1 MNERQVA
8 DVVKGDYGKID
19 FLVHSVAVGPEVTK
33 PLLETSRMV
42 SGKEER
48 GAVDVLII
56 ITLVLTLLFVLDVVT
71 HPTALPEGCLLGG
84 SVVTT
89 VLAGVSVAEGGPHHE

>member
-33 PLLETSRMV
+33 PLLETSRVV
-42 SGKEER
+42 SGKGER
-48 GAVDVLII
+48 GAVNVII
-56 ITLVLTLLFVLDVVT
+56 ITLVLTLLFFRDVVT
-71 HPTALPEGCLLGG
+71 HPTTLPTGLLGG
-84 SVVTT
+84 SVVIV
-89 VLAGVSVAEGGPHHE
+89 VLAGVSVAEDGPHHE